1 MKIGDARIVPGRR
14 MKAGGE
20 GVVKRIFF
28 RAVGLAVLFVFLGM
42 SVEGLRRPQRPVGI
56 GIEEPRRAEAVREH
70 EVPEVYRRTF
80 EIVWSRVKETYY
92 DPTFGGLDWDAV
104 RRRYEVRL
112 EAVRTEPELYAVL
125 NQMLGELQRSHFYI
139 FPPGTF
145 LEGEAEAAEKR
156 GTVGLDVRVLGPHVV
171 ITRVWAGSSAERA
184 GLRPGFIL
192 RRVGD
197 HEVSELLR
205 RFSLS
210 REPDVRRRMRGAQAV
225 LALLEGETG
234 TWVRLQY
241 VDGRSRLREVQL
253 RRERAPWEWSER
265 FGNLPPMPMI
275 FEARRIGDVGYIRFS
290 PFVVGLMERIRAAIR
305 GFASAPALIFDLR
318 GNPGGIGA
326 MAAGIAGMLCETPTT
341 LGTMTLR
348 SGHVNLAVFPQPNPY
363 RGIVVIMIDGHTGS
377 TAEIFAAGL
386 QEMGRA
392 VVVGERSVG
401 AALPSLLERLPTG
414 ALFQYAV
421 ADFQTPKGV
430 LIEGRGV
437 LPDID
442 VPLTRRALLS
452 GRDPQLEAALRVVA
466 RRRVAAEGGRARF
479 HHFSERRGR

>member
-1 MKIGDARIVPGRR
+1 
-14 MKAGGE
+14 
-20 GVVKRIFF
+20 
-28 RAVGLAVLFVFLGM
+28 
-42 SVEGLRRPQRPVGI
+42 
-56 GIEEPRRAEAVREH
+56 
-70 EVPEVYRRTF
+70 
-80 EIVWSRVKETYY
+80 
-92 DPTFGGLDWDAV
+92 
-104 RRRYEVRL
+104 
-112 EAVRTEPELYAVL
+112 
-125 NQMLGELQRSHFYI
+125 
-139 FPPGTF
+139 
-145 LEGEAEAAEKR
+145 
-156 GTVGLDVRVLGPHVV
+156 
-171 ITRVWAGSSAERA
+171 
-184 GLRPGFIL
+184 
-192 RRVGD
+192 
-197 HEVSELLR
+197 
-205 RFSLS
+205 
-210 REPDVRRRMRGAQAV
+210 
-225 LALLEGETG
+225 
-234 TWVRLQY
+234 
-241 VDGRSRLREVQL
+241 
-253 RRERAPWEWSER
+253 
-265 FGNLPPMPMI
+265 MPMI

>member
-1 MKIGDARIVPGRR
+1 

-20 GVVKRIFF
+20 GAVKRIFF
-28 RAVGLAVLFVFLGM
+28 RTVELVVLFVFLGM
-42 SVEGLRRPQRPVGI
+42 SAEGLWRPQRPVGI
-56 GIEEPRRAEAVREH
+56 GVEKPQCAKAVRER

-80 EIVWSRVKETYY
+80 ETVWSRVKETYY
-92 DPTFGGLDWDAV
+92 DPTFGGLDWEDV
-104 RRRYEVRL
+104 RRRYEARL
-112 EAVRTEPELYAVL
+112 EAVRTESELYDL
-125 NQMLGELQRSHFYI
+125 LRQMLGELRRSHFQI

-145 LEGEAEAAEKR
+145 IERGSEAVEKR
-156 GTVGLDVRVLGPHVV
+156 GNVGLDVRILGSRVV
-171 ITRVWAGSSAERA
+171 ITRVWAGSSAERV
-184 GLRPGFIL
+184 GLRPGFVL

-197 HEVSELLR
+197 QEVSELLR
-205 RFSLS
+205 RFSMS
-210 REPDVRRRMRGAQAV
+210 WEPEVRRRARVAQAV
-225 LALLEGETG
+225 LALLEGEAG

-253 RRERAPWEWSER
+253 QRERAAWEWSER
-265 FGNLPPMPMI
+265 FGNFPPMPMT
-275 FEARRIGDVGYIRFS
+275 FEARRMGDVGYIRFS

-305 GFASAPALIFDLR
+305 EFASAPALIFDLR

-348 SGHVNLAVFPQPNPY
+348 SGHLNLAVFPQPNPY
-363 RGIVVIMIDGHTGS
+363 RGLVVILVDGHTGS

-392 VVVGERSVG
+392 LVVGERSAG
-401 AALPSLLERLPTG
+401 AALPSLFERLPTG

-421 ADFQTPKGV
+421 ADFQTPKGI

-437 LPDID
+437 IPD
-442 VPLTRRALLS
+442 VEVRLTRRALLK
-452 GRDPQLEAALRVVA
+452 GRDPQLEAALRILA
-466 RRRVAAEGGRARF
+466 RRLVAAEGQRGGGRGSITFRKGG
-479 HHFSERRGR
+479 S